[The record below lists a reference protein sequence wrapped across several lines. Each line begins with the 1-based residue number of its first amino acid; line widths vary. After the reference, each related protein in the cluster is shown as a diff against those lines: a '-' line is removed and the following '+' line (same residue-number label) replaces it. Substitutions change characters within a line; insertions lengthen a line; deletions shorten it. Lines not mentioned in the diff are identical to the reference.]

1 MAGLHRP
8 GGGGHRGF
16 RQGRGDRCGDA
27 VALARLA
34 AVEWDLASART
45 GYLTHNLHPYPAK
58 FIPQIPNALIWLG
71 HDPEPFKKSE
81 IGSHRKY
88 SAKGRDRA
96 VPETFRKEF
105 ESIFQWLR
113 GRLRDGRYACF
124 VIGDSTI
131 DGKRVDNASLLA
143 EAGAGAGFREAA
155 RIGRT
160 IAPTRKAFNPRM
172 GGIRT
177 ENVLILRKA

>member
-1 MAGLHRP
+1 MD
-8 GGGGHRGF
+8 GG
-16 RQGRGDRCGDA
+16 
-27 VALARLA
+27 
-34 AVEWDLASART
+34 SS
-45 GYLTHNLHPYPAK
+45 
-58 FIPQIPNALIWLG
+58 
-71 HDPEPFKKSE
+71 PFKKSE

-105 ESIFQWLR
+105 ERIFQWLR

-143 EAGAGAGFREAA
+143 EAGAVAGFREAA